1 MKKGIFRISMILV
14 LLMCCSIF
22 VYKVISDKDTHNVIK
37 YANINSIL
45 GQINKET
52 QAKEDHEFQK
62 KKIIRQSI
70 QPIKKKKL
78 LKLQRL
84 RILL

>member
-22 VYKVISDKDTHNVIK
+22 VYKVISDKDTHNVRK

-62 KKIIRQSI
+62 KKIIRQSV
-70 QPIKKKKL
+70 
-78 LKLQRL
+78 
-84 RILL
+84 